1 MPVMPLVRTPAE
13 IAEIEAV
20 LRRPRFL
27 NAQMLQIEFATRTE
41 IVRHVLPPGL
51 EPLADPAVTA
61 MVGRWGSNCVGEFT
75 GGALFVSCRHGD
87 LVGAYTLAML
97 MDTEPTTIFGR
108 EMFGEPKKLA
118 QASLEATGSR
128 MMGWVERNGVRLIE
142 IEAELTHGRGETSAR
157 AARFNVKAVLSPD
170 GVGLVDDPILTVNES
185 EATVR
190 VYREGV
196 GTLSLGG
203 TVHDPL
209 DELEVV
215 EVRAASYVEG
225 DVEVRSRVLGRIPA
239 DAFLPYA
246 YGRLDY
252 WPALASPV

>member
-1 MPVMPLVRTPAE
+1 MPLVRTPAE
-13 IAEIEAV
+13 IAEIAAV

-27 NAQMLQIEFATRTE
+27 NARMLQIEFATRPE
-41 IVRHVLPPGL
+41 IVRRVLPPGL

-61 MVGRWGSNCVGEFT
+61 MVGRWQSNCVGDFT
-75 GGALFVSCRHGD
+75 GGAVFVSCRHGD

-97 MDTEPTTIFGR
+97 MDGEPTTIFGR

-118 QASLEATGSR
+118 QASLDGTGSR
-128 MMGWVERNGVRLIE
+128 LLGWVERNGVRLIE
-142 IEAELTHGRGETSAR
+142 IDADLTHERDETSAR

-196 GTLSLGG
+196 GRLSLGG

-209 DELEVV
+209 DEP
-215 EVRAASYVEG
+215 RGRRGPAASYVEG
-225 DVEVRSRVLGRIPA
+225 DVEVSSRVVGRIPA

-252 WPALASPV
+252 WPALASA

>member
-1 MPVMPLVRTPAE
+1 MPLVRTPAE
-13 IAEIEAV
+13 VAEIAAV

-27 NAQMLQIEFATRTE
+27 NAQMLQIEFSTRPE
-41 IVRHVLPPGL
+41 IVSRVLPPGL
-51 EPLADPAVTA
+51 EPLDDPAVTA
-61 MVGRWGSNCVGEFT
+61 MVGHWQSNCVGDFT
-75 GGALFVSCRHGD
+75 GGAVFVSCRHGD
-87 LVGAYTLAML
+87 LVGAYTLAMY
-97 MDTEPTTIFGR
+97 MDTEPTTMFGR
-108 EMFGEPKKLA
+108 ELFGEPKKLA
-118 QASLEATGSR
+118 QASLGEPGSR
-128 MMGWVERNGVRLIE
+128 MRGRVERYGVRLIE
-142 IEAELTHGRGETSAR
+142 IDAELTHERDETSAS

-185 EATVR
+185 EVAVR
-190 VYREGV
+190 LYREGS

-215 EVRAASYVEG
+215 DLRAASYVEG
-225 DVEVRSRVLGRIPA
+225 DVDVRSRIVGRIPA

-252 WPALASPV
+252 WPAFAG